1 MFLYINTRSC
11 ISLINR
17 SKKYWIKEFYFL
29 DQQKQEILNQG
40 VLFNKLL
47 DWIYQL
53 ISDYDTAFYIIVSDW
68 GTLLFEPGSVWLW
81 ILLQENFCY
90 SSLTEVKIWQRG
102 FSYLPPSICW
112 PSWQCWISEKVQ
124 LEMLRWG
131 GLHCAKMAASV
142 LTVLFCGA
150 LVRGW
155 WWYDSI
161 LSTTNDVPNTCC
173 WLSLTD
179 TF

>member
-1 MFLYINTRSC
+1 MSVKGSKDSFIHNSNRNQIYIQCFC
-11 ISLINR
+11 IRN
-17 SKKYWIKEFYFL
+17 KKY
-29 DQQKQEILNQG
+29 
-40 VLFNKLL
+40 
-47 DWIYQL
+47 WIYQL

-68 GTLLFEPGSVWLW
+68 GTLLFEPGSVWLC

-142 LTVLFCGA
+142 LTL
-150 LVRGW
+150 
-155 WWYDSI
+155 
-161 LSTTNDVPNTCC
+161 LSVGR
-173 WLSLTD
+173 
-179 TF
+179 